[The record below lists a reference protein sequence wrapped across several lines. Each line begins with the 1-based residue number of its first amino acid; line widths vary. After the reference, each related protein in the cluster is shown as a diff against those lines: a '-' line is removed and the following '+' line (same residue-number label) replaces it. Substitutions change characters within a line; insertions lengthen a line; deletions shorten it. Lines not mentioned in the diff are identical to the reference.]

1 MQTLDFF
8 IKPTAKLPT
17 RSSNSVNIQLY
28 AHIIKHEESSV
39 EMILPGSSIKIDL
52 GVSPRIASA
61 YIGLLFNT
69 AVQKALSVNFVE
81 NFGIITA
88 EDRDF
93 LSVNIVNNGTGPYTI
108 FHNQHIANLVIIP
121 SFIPSIQRTNI

>member
-8 IKPTAKLPT
+8 IKNTARLPT
-17 RSSNSVNIQLY
+17 RSSDSVTIQLY

-39 EMILPGSSIKIDL
+39 EMILPGASIKIDL
-52 GVSPRIASA
+52 GVAPRIASA

-69 AVQKALSVNFVE
+69 AAQKALSVNFVE

-93 LSVNIVNNGTGPYTI
+93 LSANITNNGTGPYTI
-108 FHNQHIANLVIIP
+108 FHSQHIANLVIVP
-121 SFIPSIQRTNI
+121 SFIPTIQRTNI